1 LGSRPTAAEVQ
12 ATVPVEG
19 AAGRRG
25 VILRVLEKGGMQRN
39 PLQTDYWDRVAPEK
53 RFSHPL
59 RLEWLLQNLR
69 PPARILDHGC
79 GYGRVLDQ
87 LVGGGYGNA
96 VGMDFSEKMLT
107 QCRSKFPHLTLVR
120 NDGRTLPFRDRSFD
134 AVLLFTVLTC
144 IPSDDDQR
152 ALLGE
157 VRRVLRPGGIL
168 YISDLL
174 INTDLRNLERYERH
188 ANEFGVYGVFA
199 LPEGVIV
206 RHHREEWIEQ
216 LTGAFARLAFEHFT
230 VTTMNGN
237 PSAAF
242 QYLGR
247 VSTR

>member
-1 LGSRPTAAEVQ
+1 
-12 ATVPVEG
+12 
-19 AAGRRG
+19 
-25 VILRVLEKGGMQRN
+25 MQGI

-59 RLEWLLQNLR
+59 RLEWLLQHLSSQ
-69 PPARILDHGC
+69 ARILDHGC

-87 LVGGGYGNA
+87 LSEAGYGNA
-96 VGMDFSEKMLT
+96 VGMDFSEKMLI

-120 NDGRTLPFRDRSFD
+120 NDGQTLPFRDRAFD

-152 ALLGE
+152 GLLAE
-157 VRRVLRPGGIL
+157 VRRILRPGGIL
-168 YISDLL
+168 YVSDLL
-174 INTDLRNLERYERH
+174 INSDARNLERYERH
-188 ANEFGVYGVFA
+188 ADEFGVYGVFK

-206 RHHREEWIEQ
+206 RHHREAWIEQ
-216 LTGAFARLAFEHFT
+216 LTGVFARLAFEHFT

-237 PSAAF
+237 ASAAF